1 LTKKKT
7 TKKELESVI
16 SNLIREVEFIGR
28 KLYALDNVFN
38 LYLEWNKDK
47 EKFNTFVQDKVKEAQ
62 DKVLAMSEKNSKN
75 ESGDSK

>member
-1 LTKKKT
+1 MTKKKT